1 MTYAIGLAILCK
13 ENFIDYATNSIKNV
27 RQYYESI
34 DAYQF
39 IAKFIELEADCYLR
53 KEYVFYRSKPNI
65 AINILTD
72 TTERCPTFS
81 LHPFESILDNPINPS
96 WSYFV
101 MDDSE

>member
-1 MTYAIGLAILCK
+1 MK
-13 ENFIDYATNSIKNV
+13 
-27 RQYYESI
+27 
-34 DAYQF
+34 
-39 IAKFIELEADCYLR
+39 

-72 TTERCPTFS
+72 TTERYNFLILFRCPTFS

-101 MDDSE
+101 MDVDQEVYKNSLDAWE